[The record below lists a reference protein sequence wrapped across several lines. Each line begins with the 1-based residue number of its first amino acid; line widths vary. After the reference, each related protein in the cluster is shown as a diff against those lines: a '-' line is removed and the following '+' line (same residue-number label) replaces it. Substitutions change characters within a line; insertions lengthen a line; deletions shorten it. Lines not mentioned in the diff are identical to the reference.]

1 MKVNSMVVGI
11 ILSLCL
17 HACGMT
23 CEMVTNVRIRTSMEA
38 KEIDRLI
45 ALAPAMMLSQTNNV
59 GEYIAKTCE
68 KISKVSDA
76 QARYGY
82 FRKLM
87 KSACRVDIGSVEG
100 MVPIEKIEMPNVDD
114 LWKPSVR
121 TLEERAQRKRERRIA
136 GIEGR
141 VRGRLESLADK
152 IFAYLLTEP
161 PLPAPSA
168 ELLEP
173 YFKLIEKLREEERRE
188 GRKPMS
194 LSGHVIN
201 QVEYLFTFIYLE
213 SLDAVKVK
221 PDSKDLVAFN
231 ARFKQVVGRPIRSAE
246 QYEADA
252 RRRVEQ
258 NIIEHQKQQE
268 ANWRALEFQKK
279 YNREHNI
286 NEQ

>member
-87 KSACRVDIGSVEG
+87 K
-100 MVPIEKIEMPNVDD
+100 NVVSFTSPR
-114 LWKPSVR
+114 L
-121 TLEERAQRKRERRIA
+121 LRK
-136 GIEGR
+136 
-141 VRGRLESLADK
+141 
-152 IFAYLLTEP
+152 
-161 PLPAPSA
+161 
-168 ELLEP
+168 
-173 YFKLIEKLREEERRE
+173 
-188 GRKPMS
+188 
-194 LSGHVIN
+194 
-201 QVEYLFTFIYLE
+201 
-213 SLDAVKVK
+213 DA
-221 PDSKDLVAFN
+221 
-231 ARFKQVVGRPIRSAE
+231 
-246 QYEADA
+246 
-252 RRRVEQ
+252 
-258 NIIEHQKQQE
+258 H
-268 ANWRALEFQKK
+268 
-279 YNREHNI
+279 
-286 NEQ
+286 

>member
-1 MKVNSMVVGI
+1 MKVNSMVVGV
-11 ILSLCL
+11 ILSLGL
-17 HACGMT
+17 YASGMT
-23 CEMVTNVRIRTSMEA
+23 CDMVTNTWARTSVEA

-45 ALAPAMMLSQTNNV
+45 ALAPGMMLSQTNNV
-59 GEYIAKTCE
+59 GEYIAKICE
-68 KISKVSDA
+68 KISKVPDA

-82 FRKLM
+82 FRQLM

-100 MVPIEKIEMPNVDD
+100 MVSIEKIVMPNVDD
-114 LWKPSVR
+114 LWKPSAR

-141 VRGRLESLADK
+141 ARGRLESLADK

-194 LSGHVIN
+194 LSGHMIN

-231 ARFKQVVGRPIRSAE
+231 ARFKQVVGRPVRSAE
-246 QYEADA
+246 QYREDA
-252 RRRVEQ
+252 RRRVEAL
-258 NIIEHQKQQE
+258 QKAREKEKEDLRKGKVIQE
-268 ANWRALEFQKK
+268 SANGDTK
-279 YNREHNI
+279 
-286 NEQ
+286 

>member
-1 MKVNSMVVGI
+1 MKVNSMVVGV
-11 ILSLCL
+11 ILSLGL
-17 HACGMT
+17 YACGMT
-23 CEMVTNVRIRTSMEA
+23 CDMVTNTWARTSVEA
-38 KEIDRLI
+38 REVEQFI

-100 MVPIEKIEMPNVDD
+100 MVSIEKIEMPNVDD

-252 RRRVEQ
+252 RRRREAL
-258 NIIEHQKQQE
+258 QKAREKEKGDLRKGKVVQE
-268 ANWRALEFQKK
+268 STNGDTK
-279 YNREHNI
+279 
-286 NEQ
+286 